1 MSTTLLTS
9 PALHQDVLLYE
20 RVMVELLDAARISGR
35 AQLSPPAQAAVV
47 QLGPA
52 PETDGLGW
60 PAQYGKA
67 ARALRER
74 LIRLGLPRSRYL
86 SGEWINRGL

>member
-35 AQLSPPAQAAVV
+35 AQLSPPAQAAVA

-52 PETDGLGW
+52 PESDGFGW

-86 SGEWINRGL
+86 TGEWINRGL

>member
-20 RVMVELLDAARISGR
+20 RVMVELFAAARISGR
-35 AQLSPPAQAAVV
+35 AQLSPPAAAAVQ
-47 QLGPA
+47 QLGLAPA
-52 PETDGLGW
+52 PDGPGW
-60 PAQYGKA
+60 PALYGKA
-67 ARALRER
+67 ARSLRER

>member
-1 MSTTLLTS
+1 ML
-9 PALHQDVLLYE
+9 
-20 RVMVELLDAARISGR
+20 
-35 AQLSPPAQAAVV
+35 

-86 SGEWINRGL
+86 TGAWINRGL